1 MIKENPIYNLH
12 IKNKYIIMIILYNND
27 YIKYEIH
34 IKYI

>member
-12 IKNKYIIMIILYNND
+12 IKYIIMIILYNND

-34 IKYI
+34 IK